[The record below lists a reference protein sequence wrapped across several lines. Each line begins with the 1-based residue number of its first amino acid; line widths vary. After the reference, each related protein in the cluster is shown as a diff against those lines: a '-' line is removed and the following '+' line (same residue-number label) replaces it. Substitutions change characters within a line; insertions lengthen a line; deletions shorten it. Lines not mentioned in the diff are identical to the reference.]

1 MGGFFSVIWAF
12 GFYICLLV
20 SKHSLAQSL
29 TNGVFKTKFNI
40 KLGDLLPC
48 NNKRVKDRGLKGL
61 RVIDDKLDV
70 ANFIRFHLQT
80 RGLLKQLF
88 TAEKR
93 KAAKNLL
100 SHLHSD

>member
-1 MGGFFSVIWAF
+1 M
-12 GFYICLLV
+12 
-20 SKHSLAQSL
+20 
-29 TNGVFKTKFNI
+29 
-40 KLGDLLPC
+40 PC

-100 SHLHSD
+100 SHLHSDQAASVGSSDIESDGHKTTPNGELIHTTIHHTTDK